1 MSDAET
7 REPGGQLIIVANRL
21 PVHRANGSWTASP
34 GGLVSALTPFLKER
48 TGSWIGWDGSAG
60 AAPEPFDFHG
70 IRQIPVPLNAREVE
84 GYYKG
89 FSNRTLWPLYHDAVR
104 PPRFEPR
111 WWKPFVDV
119 NRRFAEYTAREAE
132 QGATAWV
139 HDYHL
144 QLVPAMLRKLR
155 PDLRIGF
162 FLHIPFP
169 PQELF
174 AQLPWRRQLLE
185 GLLGADFFACQTEL
199 GAKNFAELAVRYAE
213 AQHVDGKGTLRA
225 GDRLMRY
232 GSLPISIDVAH
243 FHELARRPEIRER
256 AAEIRHELGEDRK
269 VVLGVDRLDYTKG
282 IDARLRTYGR
292 LLDRGQISPEQ
303 CVLVQTAVPS
313 RTDVLEYM
321 TVREKVER
329 LVGSINGRH
338 GRIGRVAV
346 HYLHQNLELEELV
359 PLYLAADVM
368 LVTPLRDGMN
378 LVCKEYVA
386 THVDGGGVL
395 ILSEFTG
402 AAYELEEALLINPY
416 DEEGMGRAIVRALE
430 MSPEEAERRMA
441 ALRRKV
447 AAHDVYWWAGEF
459 LSALKA

>member
-1 MSDAET
+1 MSEHSSPA
-7 REPGGQLIIVANRL
+7 PGGQLLIVANRL
-21 PVHRANGSWTASP
+21 PVHRVNGNWMSSP

-48 TGSWIGWDGSAG
+48 TGSWIGWDGNAG
-60 AAPEPFDFHG
+60 AAPEPFDFQG
-70 IRQIPVPLNAREVE
+70 IRQVPVPLKPAEVE
-84 GYYKG
+84 GFYKG

-104 PPRFEPR
+104 RPRFEPR
-111 WWKPFVDV
+111 WWRPYVDV
-119 NRRFAEYTAREAE
+119 NRRFAEFAAREAE
-132 QGATAWV
+132 PHATAWI

-144 QLVPAMLRKLR
+144 HLVPAMLRKLR

-185 GLLGADFFACQTEL
+185 GLLGADFFGCQTEL
-199 GAKNFAELAVRYAE
+199 GARNFAELAIRYAE
-213 AQHVDGKGTLRA
+213 AQPLEGDSALRV
-225 GDRLMRY
+225 GDRITRF
-232 GSLPISIDVAH
+232 GSLPISIDVAR

-256 AAEIRHELGEDRK
+256 AAEIRRDLGEERK
-269 VVLGVDRLDYTKG
+269 LVLGVDRLDYTKG

-292 LLDRGQISPEQ
+292 LLDRGQISPEK

-313 RTDVLEYM
+313 RADVLEYM

-329 LVGSINGRH
+329 LVGSINGKH

-346 HYLHQNLELEELV
+346 HYLHQSFEVEDLV

-402 AAYELEEALLINPY
+402 AAHELTDALLINPY
-416 DEEGMGRAIVRALE
+416 DEEALGRAIVRAVE
-430 MSPEEAERRMA
+430 MSSEEAERRMN
-441 ALRRKV
+441 ALRKKV
-447 AAHDVYWWAGEF
+447 AAHDVYQWAGEF